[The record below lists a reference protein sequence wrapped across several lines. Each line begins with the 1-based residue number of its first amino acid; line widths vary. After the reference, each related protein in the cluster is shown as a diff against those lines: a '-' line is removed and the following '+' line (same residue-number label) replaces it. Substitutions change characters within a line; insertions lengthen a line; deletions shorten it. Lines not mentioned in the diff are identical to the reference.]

1 MAKLIKIAGNTN
13 PIIKLSST
21 EWLRTGISYNMLY
34 KDDKGLIKVA
44 QGAFTDADAAIQAA
58 LKKGDPALRKQ
69 LLMPSKM
76 YPTGRTIVKLP
87 SGAFGIQGI
96 NAKTGRLVTL
106 GPGRTSL
113 MLRSIVNPA
122 YAASHGGTLPPVP
135 KPVPVPK
142 PRPVPKPTP
151 KPGMSW
157 GKGLG
162 MAGAGLA
169 GGAAGYYGTGAIA
182 DAMRDSNQLT
192 KYDPDNFYRGV
203 ASFQT
208 AMSPILGISKV
219 LAKETKEIMAT
230 IAELQQQ
237 MTANDPGTRSPSM
250 MKKDEVEQAMTSAN
264 APPASGAD
272 YLPN

>member
-21 EWLRTGISYNMLY
+21 EWLRTGLSYNMLY

-44 QGAFTDADAAIQAA
+44 QTDPLEDAAVQHA
-58 LKKGDPALRKQ
+58 LKNADPALIAALLKPNKKGRATTGYQIVQDPTSGFFGLLNIASLKQ
-69 LLMPSKM
+69 QFP
-76 YPTGRTIVKLP
+76 
-87 SGAFGIQGI
+87 
-96 NAKTGRLVTL
+96 
-106 GPGRTSL
+106 PGL
-113 MLRSIVNPA
+113 AGNLRSIVNPA
-122 YAASHGGTLPPVP
+122 YRASHGGAPPPPPPVP
-135 KPVPVPK
+135 PVPTDWK
-142 PRPVPKPTP
+142 RI
-151 KPGMSW
+151 GR
-157 GKGLG
+157 G
-162 MAGAGLA
+162 AGVAAAGLA
-169 GGAAGYYGTGAIA
+169 GAGAGYYGTGAIA

-264 APPASGAD
+264 APPASRTS

>member
-21 EWLRTGISYNMLY
+21 EWLRTGLSYNMLY

-44 QGAFTDADAAIQAA
+44 QAGGKYSAADLAIQHA
-58 LKKGDPALRKQ
+58 LKNADPALIAQ
-69 LLMPSKM
+69 LAMPTKRAPKGFKIISLPGGLFGVENISSKSQLT
-76 YPTGRTIVKLP
+76 PTRVIV
-87 SGAFGIQGI
+87 A
-96 NAKTGRLVTL
+96 
-106 GPGRTSL
+106 
-113 MLRSIVNPA
+113 LRSVVNPA
-122 YAASHGGTLPPVP
+122 YAASHGGALPPIP
-135 KPVPVPK
+135 KPAPVPK

-264 APPASGAD
+264 APPASGVS